1 MVGAPP
7 SPATIMKQQHSI
19 TTLPP
24 SPEAER
30 RSRMIKYTVMMSIRV
45 VCIVCLLF
53 AQGWWLAFFAVGA
66 IVLPYIAVV
75 VANVT
80 TSRRGEEVLR
90 PGILPIAAPT
100 PAEPAE
106 AGEADEAEP
115 AEPAEPTDAG
125 VPRDDAAGPDP
136 RFRAAADDVPVDRRP
151 DARPQG
157 DAA

>member
-1 MVGAPP
+1 
-7 SPATIMKQQHSI
+7 
-19 TTLPP
+19 
-24 SPEAER
+24 
-30 RSRMIKYTVMMSIRV
+30 MIKYTVMMSIRV

-80 TSRRGEEVLR
+80 TTRRGEEVLR
-90 PGILPIAAPT
+90 PGILPIAPPT
-100 PAEPAE
+100 PTQPVDADERPEPAQANE
-106 AGEADEAEP
+106 SGGGEPVAGA
-115 AEPAEPTDAG
+115 
-125 VPRDDAAGPDP
+125 DP
-136 RFRAAADDVPVDRRP
+136 RFRAAADGVPFDDRP